1 MLSGVN
7 WDTAYQV
14 NGRVG
19 HSEYCFLWSPLHI
32 IQYIAVH
39 CGNEDLVSH
48 GLKGEL
54 LLRWTTHRFMGDQG
68 IASIILS
75 MGSRWESCS
84 KCCCKT
90 CDFIKVEF
98 KENLLGNKIGRKEK
112 YLNIFVHCYFSVYK
126 LILKNKKTGWRS
138 LLLEMV
144 QFVSIGKGVIVVVQ

>member
-1 MLSGVN
+1 MNTAFYKVHYILSSTLQSTV
-7 WDTAYQV
+7 
-14 NGRVG
+14 
-19 HSEYCFLWSPLHI
+19 
-32 IQYIAVH
+32 
-39 CGNEDLVSH
+39 EDLVSH

-54 LLRWTTHRFMGDQG
+54 LLRWTTHRFMEDQG

-75 MGSRWESCS
+75 MGSCWESCS

-126 LILKNKKTGWRS
+126 LILKNKKTG
-138 LLLEMV
+138 
-144 QFVSIGKGVIVVVQ
+144 